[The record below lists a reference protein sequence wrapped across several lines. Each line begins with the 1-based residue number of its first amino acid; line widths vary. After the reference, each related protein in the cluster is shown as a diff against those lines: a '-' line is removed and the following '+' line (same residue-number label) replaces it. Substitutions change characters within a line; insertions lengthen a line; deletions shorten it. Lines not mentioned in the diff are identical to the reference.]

1 MKYFKQQLNKS
12 ELWRKLMKL
21 FTGCGTCPRGPQ
33 DLVCDSLLLWHVVEF
48 ASVMIRVTV
57 ATG

>member
-1 MKYFKQQLNKS
+1 
-12 ELWRKLMKL
+12 MKL
-21 FTGCGTCPRGPQ
+21 FTGCGICPRGPQ
-33 DLVCDSLLLWHVVEF
+33 DLGCDSLLLWHVVQF